1 MRAQE
6 ALDPLEGGTDRRRHR
21 RTAGKVVSDS
31 QGAGS
36 PWDTDVVTSWVSP
49 NLKKNKKEE

>member
-1 MRAQE
+1 MTQSSP
-6 ALDPLEGGTDRRRHR
+6 DPLDDGEHR
-21 RTAGKVVSDS
+21 RPPKAAAGNVTPES

-49 NLKKNKKEE
+49 HHQKNKE